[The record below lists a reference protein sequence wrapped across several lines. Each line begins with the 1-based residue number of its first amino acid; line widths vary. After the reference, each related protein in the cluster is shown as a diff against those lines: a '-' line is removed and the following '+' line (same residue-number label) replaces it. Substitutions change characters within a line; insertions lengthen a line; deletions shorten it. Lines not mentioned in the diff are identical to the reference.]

1 MANNE
6 LVKKATATLEAIDE
20 SATEALDNYDL
31 DSDDVTIGY
40 LEHIQEVAR
49 GWRQSREDSD
59 AGAECGQAG
68 KIR

>member
-6 LVKKATATLEAIDE
+6 LVKTATATLEPIDE

-40 LEHIQEVAR
+40 LERIQEVAR
-49 GWRQSREDSD
+49 ERS
-59 AGAECGQAG
+59 AG
-68 KIR
+68 KPGK